1 MKTDDDHR
9 GKSEQGGDQSDPPT
23 RDANGRWLKGHCP
36 NPRGRPRK
44 SPKENLDLSDLR
56 IFGNTMIDVVAN
68 GEKEMM
74 DRRAALLHKM
84 YESALKGRVSMQR
97 FLYQE
102 FEKNAFRL
110 AQARVRYDLL
120 VTKFLIENP
129 RLGQPGYVLP
139 IAIKREI
146 ASLREMLEFYH
157 PGEYRGPDLS
167 EADDEEV

>member
-1 MKTDDDHR
+1 
-9 GKSEQGGDQSDPPT
+9 
-23 RDANGRWLKGHCP
+23 
-36 NPRGRPRK
+36 
-44 SPKENLDLSDLR
+44 
-56 IFGNTMIDVVAN
+56 
-68 GEKEMM
+68 
-74 DRRAALLHKM
+74 
-84 YESALKGRVSMQR
+84 MQR
-97 FLYQE
+97 FLYQK

-139 IAIKREI
+139 VAVKTEI

-157 PGEYRGPDLS
+157 PAEYRCPDLS